1 VVGDFLRLP
10 FDIQLEYQPLLAEWF
25 VRAHR
30 DRLRALG
37 IV

>member
-1 VVGDFLRLP
+1 MGDFFLLP
-10 FDIQLEYQPLLAEWF
+10 VDIQREYQPLLAEWF

-37 IV
+37 LA